1 MWKIINDTIAFLA
14 NWFEVIG
21 FIIGI
26 FVAIKVYFIN
36 REIKSLNKRHLYHQR
51 IDEHLTELKTFSRN
65 LADLI
70 PNYKDNIKDI
80 RLVAATCRVNCL
92 SLRKKVEKRELL
104 NLTSVINSSKNIT
117 SNKLDISKEP
127 NFLQNFLKL
136 IPISENQLDNYYEA
150 LASLISEIEHLNQD
164 IKKTLK

>member
-51 IDEHLTELKTFSRN
+51 IDEHLTELKIFSRN

>member
-51 IDEHLTELKTFSRN
+51 IDEHLTELKTYSRN

-92 SLRKKVEKRELL
+92 SLRKKVEKRELQ

-127 NFLQNFLKL
+127 NFLQTFLKL